1 MTRKKERKNE
11 FCAVILAAGKGTR
24 MKSDFPKVL
33 HEIDGKPLLQY
44 VLAAANDAGAEKV
57 IVIIG
62 HQAQKVSACF
72 PESSCVFVLQEH
84 QLGTGHA
91 VLQAKSELAH
101 YDGLTVIL
109 CGDVP
114 LLKPRTINKMI
125 DEHLATDAT
134 LTVLTA
140 IVPDAFGY
148 GRIIKD
154 GQGAIIKI
162 AEQADAKESEKII
175 NEINTGIYCA
185 QTPFLLEALE
195 KIENNNSK
203 KEYYLT
209 DIVEIARRQNFKVHA
224 CLTDNYLEVM
234 GINTPEELARAAQ
247 YLKK

>member
-1 MTRKKERKNE
+1 MIRTKEKKNR

-24 MKSDFPKVL
+24 MKSDLPKVL
-33 HEIDGKPLLQY
+33 HQIGDKPLLHY
-44 VLAAANDAGAEKV
+44 VLDTAEDAGAEKIIVV
-57 IVIIG
+57 IG
-62 HQAQKVSACF
+62 YQAQKVSACF
-72 PESSCVFVLQEH
+72 AESSCVFVLQEH

-91 VLQAKSELAH
+91 VLQAKNELAH

-114 LLKPRTINKMI
+114 LLKPHTINKMI

-162 AEQADAKESEKII
+162 TEQVDAKESEKMIK
-175 NEINTGIYCA
+175 EINTGIYCV

-209 DIVEIARRQNFKVHA
+209 DIVEIARSHNFKVRA
-224 CLTDNYLEVM
+224 CLADNYAEVM
-234 GINTPEELARAAQ
+234 GINTPEELASAAR
-247 YLKK
+247 YLKN